1 MTVGAQGV
9 SFGVAV
15 SEELLGEGAPVP
27 FQGGV
32 LNGMEEAARCGFD
45 TVELH
50 VRDPQ
55 TLDAAAIAAHA
66 DSLGIS
72 VAAVGTG
79 LEHSLN
85 GHCLTADSATARR
98 EARDAMLRHVEFAAH
113 FGAVVFVGLIRGRA
127 ANYGDIPRTLDLFAE
142 ELRPIAEAAEQSQ
155 VPTGLEPVAYYFSN
169 LLNTTEETV
178 EFAGRPGLESVGLL
192 IDTHHIVL
200 EDRSQRQALSLAGR
214 RITHI
219 QASDSNRRY
228 PGAGNVDWNEV
239 ARTLTDLGYTGS
251 VSLEVLPIPSG
262 IEAAQRGL
270 EHLQTTWA
278 SLPAHTHHH

>member
-85 GHCLTADSATARR
+85 GHCLTADSATARC
-98 EARDAMLRHVEFAAH
+98 EARDAMLRHIEFAAH
-113 FGAVVFVGLIRGRA
+113 FGAVVFLGLIRGRA
-127 ANYGDIPRTLDLFAE
+127 ATHADIPSTLDLFAE
-142 ELRPIAEAAEQSQ
+142 ELRPIAEAANKAG

-178 EFAGRPGLESVGLL
+178 EFARRPGLESVGLL

-200 EDRSQRQALSLAGR
+200 EDPSQSQALSLAGG

-219 QASDSNRRY
+219 HASDSNRRY

-262 IEAAQRGL
+262 VEAAERGL
-270 EHLQTTWA
+270 EHLQATWA
-278 SLPAHTHHH
+278 ALPTRTHHH